1 MDPRKEQLLQ
11 LVVENYI
18 DTAEP
23 VGSKFLSENNGLQV
37 SGATIRNELRV
48 LEEEGFLTHPHT
60 SAGRIPT
67 EAGYKFYVENIMK
80 PKAINTKIKDT
91 MDSLF
96 HASEESRKVKE
107 IGKFVAEQG
116 NNAVIIAINQDH
128 IYYTGISNLF
138 SQPEFR
144 DFAHVAHV
152 SNIFDQCEERIG
164 DLYNLVDENTTILIG
179 SNNPF
184 GSACSLVVTRT
195 KDGGLFALMGPIR
208 MDYNKTFGLINHIQT
223 LF

>member
-1 MDPRKEQLLQ
+1 MDSRKEQLLT

-18 DTAEP
+18 ETAEP
-23 VGSKFLSENNGLQV
+23 VGSKFLAENKDLKV
-37 SGATIRNELRV
+37 SGATIRNELRA
-48 LEEEGFLTHPHT
+48 LEEEGYLTHPHT

-67 EAGYKFYVENIMK
+67 EQGYKFYVENIMK
-80 PKAINTKIKDT
+80 PEVVSNKLKTAIDE
-91 MDSLF
+91 LF
-96 HASEESRKVKE
+96 QSSEDSRKIKE
-107 IGKFVAEQG
+107 IGKFVAE
-116 NNAVIIAINQDH
+116 NSNSTVIIATDQDS

-152 SNIFDQCEERIG
+152 SNMFDQCEERIG
-164 DLYNLVDENTTILIG
+164 DIYDLVDENTTVLIG

-184 GSACSLVVTRT
+184 GSACSIVVTRT
-195 KDGGLFALMGPIR
+195 KNGGLFALMGPMR
-208 MDYNKTFGLINHIQT
+208 MDYNKTLGLISYIQK